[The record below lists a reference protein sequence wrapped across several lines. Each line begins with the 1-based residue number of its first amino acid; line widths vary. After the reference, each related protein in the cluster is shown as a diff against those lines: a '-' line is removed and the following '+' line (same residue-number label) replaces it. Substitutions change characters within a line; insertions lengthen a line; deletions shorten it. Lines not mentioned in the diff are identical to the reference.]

1 MVMTHTVRPQVETV
15 APSARGPRWA
25 PGLLLSIGVAIVATA
40 LGHVAPVVGAPVFG
54 IVLGGF
60 LAVASKPGDRLRPG
74 LKLASGGVLQ
84 ASVVVFGTG
93 LSLSRIAHVGGASLP
108 VLLGT
113 LAVALAVA
121 WLGGRLLGVDGDAR
135 TLIGVGS
142 AICGASAIAATT
154 AVIEAAEVDVAYA
167 IGTIFAFNVT
177 AVLLY
182 PALGHALGMSQHAF
196 GLWAGTAINDTSSV
210 VAAGYTYGSAAG
222 SYGVVIKLTR
232 SLMIIPI
239 CLVLALRRRRAT
251 DQPTD
256 QPALPW
262 RKLMPTFLIGFVL
275 ASAVN
280 SAGAIPA
287 SWHNGLQ
294 QLGVVLITV
303 ALSGIGLSL
312 RVSEIRRAGIRPLLL
327 GGLLWAC
334 IGLTSLGLQTLLH

>member
-1 MVMTHTVRPQVETV
+1 MTQTAKTQPDTADLWV
-15 APSARGPRWA
+15 
-25 PGLLLSIGVAIVATA
+25 PGLLLSLAVAVVATA
-40 LGHVAPVVGAPVFG
+40 LGRVAPVVGAPVFG
-54 IVLGGF
+54 IVGGGL
-60 LAVASKPGDRLRPG
+60 LAAAIRPGERLRPG
-74 LKLASGGVLQ
+74 FAVAGKGVLQ

-93 LSLSRIAHVGGASLP
+93 LSLSRVAHVGGSSLP

-113 LAVALAVA
+113 LAVALGVA
-121 WLGGRLLGVDGDAR
+121 WLGGRLLGVGGDAR

-182 PALGHALGMSQHAF
+182 PALGHALGLSQHAF

-210 VAAGYTYGSAAG
+210 VAAGYTYGAAAG
-222 SYGVVIKLTR
+222 SYGVVVKLTR

-239 CLVLALRRRRAT
+239 CVALALHRRRKTGT
-251 DQPTD
+251 DR
-256 QPALPW
+256 PALPW
-262 RKLMPTFLIGFVL
+262 RKLVPTFLIGFVL
-275 ASAVN
+275 ASALN
-280 SAGAIPA
+280 SVGAIPA
-287 SWHNGLQ
+287 AWHGALQ
-294 QLGVVLITV
+294 QLGVFLITV

-312 RVSEIRRAGIRPLLL
+312 RIGEIRRAGVRPLLL
-327 GGLLWAC
+327 GGLLWAS